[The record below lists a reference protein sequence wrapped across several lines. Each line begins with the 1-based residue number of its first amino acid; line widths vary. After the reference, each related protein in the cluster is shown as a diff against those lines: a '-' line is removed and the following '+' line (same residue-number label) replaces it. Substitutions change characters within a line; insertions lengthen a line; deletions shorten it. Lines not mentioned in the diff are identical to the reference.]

1 MDHQYR
7 IIDVIKKIGVIVYYV
22 EMMTPKLPDLPE
34 EYHNIVENIEDKLD
48 YDIDYILIKRICDKV
63 LEKYDQINV

>member
-1 MDHQYR
+1 
-7 IIDVIKKIGVIVYYV
+7 
-22 EMMTPKLPDLPE
+22 MMTHKLPDLPE

-63 LEKYDQINV
+63 LEKYDQLIV